1 MRLGSTILDRADIK
15 HFLQKAKVP
24 LDSTLDS
31 GIFFIRVKQNLTM
44 SVCKFQCTQMI
55 FANMNT
61 FNFKESW
68 EDPTYHIFINLYI
81 YNSLIML
88 DGSL

>member
-1 MRLGSTILDRADIK
+1 M
-15 HFLQKAKVP
+15 F
-24 LDSTLDS
+24 
-31 GIFFIRVKQNLTM
+31 
-44 SVCKFQCTQMI
+44 VCKFQCTQMI

-61 FNFKESW
+61 LNFKESW